1 MRCES
6 LLHFVRAG
14 LEPLQQVPMPTEE
27 IFKDV
32 RELGGNGFGVEGE
45 NPVDD
50 MICTRLVGRVKIAGF
65 SRRLERAH
73 DHPRGIGTQ
82 IKRLPV
88 QEGGL

>member
-6 LLHFVRAG
+6 LLHFVCAG
-14 LEPLQQVPMPTEE
+14 LKLLQQVPMPSEE
-27 IFKDV
+27 IFKNV
-32 RELGGNGFGVEGE
+32 RELGRNGFGVEGE

-50 MICTRLVGRVKIAGF
+50 MICTRLVGRVEIAGF
-65 SRRLERAH
+65 SRRLERTH